1 MPFKIFFFSLLIAFQ
16 ITHLKGQKLGLVLS
30 GGGAKGL
37 AHVGVIK
44 ALEENNI
51 PIDYIVGTSMGGI
64 IGGMYAA
71 GFTPEEIDSITTS
84 KEFLQWVNGEI
95 PDKYKVYYITETA
108 IPKWLEINLGVD
120 STLEAQFQ
128 PKLANDLALNFA
140 LAEHMAAPNEVANAD
155 FDQLFVPYKAIGAE
169 VFTQKTVLLD
179 SGNLGA
185 SIRATMSVP
194 FVYRP
199 IRINGQYI
207 FDGGIYSNFPVGV
220 MKNEFQPDKM
230 IGVNVASKVFKEYPQ
245 ELDDKIISSSLLYM
259 MMDKADPSSLGE
271 GNVYI
276 EPNLDGFSGFNF
288 RVAGA
293 IIDSGYV
300 AAMRLMPEILEKID
314 ERSNP
319 AELAAKRKDFKQKQK
334 PLLFSD
340 IDFQG
345 FNKNQKAYITKVL
358 HEEPGKTLTI
368 DDIRA
373 NYYKLVADP
382 YFSDVF
388 PEITYNSKTEKF
400 KFTLNSNKDE
410 KLRLQLGGNI
420 ASGSLSNIFIGAK
433 FDQLNKW
440 LYSHSLDGR
449 IGEFYKSFQYKVRIN
464 TPSQFP
470 FFIEPFFQYNNWD
483 YLSTSSLLTDIKVN
497 DIVQFDRKYGL
508 NIAFPL
514 LQKYKI
520 NLQASYLQK
529 QNRYGNAQVFQ
540 SSDTLDTNR
549 FSGMHNEISLQY
561 NDLDE
566 RLFPVRGRSLY
577 FGITHNMGIEA
588 YNPGST
594 ANASPLDREHSW
606 IQLNAYYEK
615 YWFVGFGDL
624 GFNINAKASNMSAF
638 ANINGTLLNSP
649 TYNPTFESASLIL
662 NNFRSPAF
670 LAAGLKYHF
679 TIYKNFQFR
688 AEGHAFKPIVKWEQT
703 PTSVSRGQLSPEYHL
718 AAMGSLIYRTPVGP
732 ISFSAHYYD
741 DENPFFVLLNIGF
754 LMFNDKPLE

>member
-1 MPFKIFFFSLLIAFQ
+1 MPLKYFLLSLLIVFQ

-71 GFTPEEIDSITTS
+71 GFTPSEIDSITTS

-95 PDKYKVYYITETA
+95 PDQYKVYYIA
-108 IPKWLEINLGVD
+108 ADPIPKWFEINLGVD

-169 VFTQKTVLLD
+169 VFTQKTVLMA

-207 FDGGIYSNFPVGV
+207 FDGGIYSNFPVEI
-220 MKNEFQPDKM
+220 MKNEFAPEKM
-230 IGVNVASKVFKEYPQ
+230 IGVNVASKVFKEYPIDM
-245 ELDDKIISSSLLYM
+245 DDKIISSSLLYM
-259 MMDKADPSSLGE
+259 MMDKADPSVLGE
-271 GNVYI
+271 DNIYI
-276 EPNLDGFSGFNF
+276 EPNLEGFSGFNF
-288 RVAGA
+288 RVARA

-300 AAMRLMPEILEKID
+300 AAMKLMPEILEKV
-314 ERSNP
+314 ETRSNP
-319 AELAAKRKDFKQKQK
+319 QELATRRKDFKSKQR
-334 PLLFSD
+334 PLIFSD
-340 IDFQG
+340 INFAG
-345 FNKNQKAYITKVL
+345 FNKNQKAYIEKVL
-358 HEEPGKTLTI
+358 HQEPGKDLSI
-368 DDIRA
+368 DDIRE
-373 NYYKLVADP
+373 NYYTLVADP

-388 PEITYNSKTEKF
+388 PEITFNKKTEKF
-400 KFTLNSNKDE
+400 NFSLNSNKNE

-433 FDQLNKW
+433 LDQLNKW
-440 LYSHSLDGR
+440 LFSHSVDGR
-449 IGEFYKSFQYKVRIN
+449 IGEFYKSFQYNVRIN
-464 TPSQFP
+464 TPSKFP
-470 FFIEPFFQYNNWD
+470 FFVEPFFQYNNWD
-483 YLSTSSLLTDIKVN
+483 YLSTSSLLTDLKVN
-497 DIVQFDRKYGL
+497 DIVQYDRNYGL
-508 NIAFPL
+508 NIAFPIF
-514 LQKYKI
+514 QKYKV
-520 NLQASYLQK
+520 NLKASYLQK
-529 QNRYGNAQVFQ
+529 HNRYGNAQIFQ
-540 SSDTLDTNR
+540 SSDTLDIDR
-549 FSGMHNEISLQY
+549 FTGMHNEISFQY

-566 RLFPVRGRSLY
+566 RLFPVRGKSLS
-577 FGITHNMGIEA
+577 FGISHNMGKEV
-588 YNPGST
+588 YVPGST
-594 ANASPLDREHSW
+594 SAIATFDKEHTWLLLSTHF
-606 IQLNAYYEK
+606 EK
-615 YWFVGFGDL
+615 YWPVGFGDL
-624 GFNINAKASNMSAF
+624 GFNVTAKASTMSAF

-649 TYNPTFESASLIL
+649 TYHPTFESSSLIL
-662 NNFRSPAF
+662 KNFRSPAF
-670 LAAGLKYHF
+670 IAAGLKYQF

-688 AEGHAFKPIVKWEQT
+688 AEGHAFKPFVKWGDSEMG
-703 PTSVSRGQLSPEYHL
+703 VSRSQIVPDYHL
-718 AAMGSLIYRTPVGP
+718 AGMGSLIYRTPVGP

-754 LMFNDKPLE
+754 LMFNEKPLE

>member
-1 MPFKIFFFSLLIAFQ
+1 MPLKYFFVSLLIVL
-16 ITHLKGQKLGLVLS
+16 HLSQVKGQKLGLVLS

-37 AHVGVIK
+37 AHVGVLK

-71 GFTPEEIDSITTS
+71 GFTPTEIDSITTS

-95 PDKYKVYYITETA
+95 PDEYKVYYNAAEPL
-108 IPKWLEINLGVD
+108 PKWLEVNLGVD

-155 FDQLFVPYKAIGAE
+155 FNQLFVPYKAIGAE
-169 VFTQKTVLLD
+169 VFTQKTILMD

-207 FDGGIYSNFPVGV
+207 FDGGIYSNFPVEI
-220 MKNEFQPDKM
+220 MRNEFRPDKM
-230 IGVNVASKVFKEYPQ
+230 IGVNVASTVFKEYPSQ
-245 ELDDKIISSSLLYM
+245 LDDKIISSSLLYM
-259 MMDKADPSSLGE
+259 MMDKADPGSLGE
-271 GNVYI
+271 ENVYI
-276 EPNLDGFSGFNF
+276 EPNLEGFSGFNF
-288 RVAGA
+288 RVSRA

-300 AAMRLMPEILEKID
+300 AAMRLMPEILEKIT
-314 ERSNP
+314 ERSDP
-319 AELAAKRKDFKQKQK
+319 EQLAAKRKAFKAKQKQ
-334 PLLFSD
+334 LIFSGT
-340 IDFQG
+340 DFQG
-345 FNKNQKAYITKVL
+345 FNKNQTAYIKKVL
-358 HEEPGKTLTI
+358 HQEPGKTLTI

-373 NYYKLVADP
+373 NYYNLVADP

-388 PEITYNSKTEKF
+388 PEITYNERTEKF
-400 KFTLNSNKDE
+400 KFSLKSNKDE

-440 LYSHSLDGR
+440 LFSHSVDGR
-449 IGEFYKSFQYKVRIN
+449 IGEFYNSFQYKVRIN

-470 FFIEPFFQYNNWD
+470 FFIEPYFQYNSWD
-483 YLSTSSLLTDIKVN
+483 YLSTSSLLSDIKVN
-497 DIVQFDRKYGL
+497 DIVQFDRNYGV
-508 NIAFPL
+508 NIAFPVF
-514 LQKYKI
+514 QRYKI
-520 NLQASYLQK
+520 NLKASYLQK

-549 FSGMHNEISLQY
+549 FSGMHNEVSLQF
-561 NDLDE
+561 NNLDE
-566 RLFPVRGRSLY
+566 ILFPVRGRNLY
-577 FGITHNMGIEA
+577 FGINHNMGKEL
-588 YNPGST
+588 YTPGST
-594 ANASPLDREHSW
+594 SNAPELEKEHSW
-606 IQLNAYYEK
+606 LQLKAHYEK
-615 YWFVGFGDL
+615 YWSVGFGDL
-624 GFNINAKASNMSAF
+624 GFNITGKASNLEPFS
-638 ANINGTLLNSP
+638 NLNGTLLNSP

-670 LAAGLKYHF
+670 LAGGLKYHF
-679 TIYKNFQFR
+679 PIYKNFQFR
-688 AEGHAFKPIVKWEQT
+688 TEGHVFKPLVKWTENLT
-703 PTSVSRGQLSPEYHL
+703 GVNRTQLIADYHI

-732 ISFSAHYYD
+732 ISLSAHYYD

-754 LMFNDKPLE
+754 LMFNQKPLE